1 VVRVTTNGGPFRI
14 AVVGGGFTGTM
25 LATHLLRAGR
35 PDLRVTLIEPRPR
48 LGAGEAYRTRNPAHL
63 LNVRASAMTAFPDIP
78 DDFVRWLDARPE
90 GRGIGPDGFAPRHLY
105 ADYLRDRFDAAR
117 AAAPA
122 GLLEIRA
129 AAVLDVRTDGATVRL
144 AVADGAEV
152 AAEAVALCLGNAP
165 PVPVPGVAA
174 GAVDRPGWIN
184 DPWADDALVAVDRDD
199 PVLVI
204 GTGLSMVDTV
214 LALDDA
220 GHRGPVLALSRRGL
234 HPHPHADRPLPPMS
248 VPDDLATGP
257 KGAGPAAVGLL
268 RRVRGLVRAAAAR
281 GEDWRAVIDG
291 LRPVTQTLWR
301 AASPVER
308 ARFLRHLRPFWDV
321 HRHRIAPSAA
331 DRLASAEASGRLR
344 IVAGR
349 ILSLAPRPGEGFELV
364 WRPRA
369 GGRPERATPRVVV
382 NATGP
387 ALPLSAGA
395 HPLLTAMAGRGLV
408 RADALGL
415 GIETAEGCRVVDAA
429 GRPSERLFAP
439 GPPDRGR
446 AWETTAV
453 PEIRRQVADL
463 ARRLTGLR

>member
-1 VVRVTTNGGPFRI
+1 MVRVTANGGPFRI

-25 LATHLLRAGR
+25 LATHLLRAVR
-35 PDLRVTLIEPRPR
+35 TDLRVTLIEPRPR

-63 LNVRASAMTAFPDIP
+63 LNVRASAMTAFPDVP

-90 GRGIGPDGFAPRHLY
+90 GHGIGPDGFAPRTLY
-105 ADYLRDRFDAAR
+105 ADYVRDRFDAAR
-117 AAAPA
+117 AGAAA
-122 GLLEIRA
+122 GRIEIRA
-129 AAVLDVRTDGATVRL
+129 TTVVDVRTDGAIVRL
-144 AVADGAEV
+144 VLADGAEV
-152 AAEAVALCLGNAP
+152 VADAVALCLGNAP
-165 PVPVPGVAA
+165 PGPVAGVAA
-174 GAVDRPGWIN
+174 GAADHPGWIT
-184 DPWADDALVAVDRDD
+184 DPWADDALAVVGTDD

-204 GTGLSMVDTV
+204 GTGLSMVDAV

-234 HPHPHADRPLPPMS
+234 HPRAHAARPGRPVPP
-248 VPDDLATGP
+248 PDDLVVGP
-257 KGAGPAAVGLL
+257 TAVGLL
-268 RRVRGLVRAAAAR
+268 RRVRGLVRAAAVG

-291 LRPVTQTLWR
+291 LRPVTQTLWQ

-308 ARFLRHLRPFWDV
+308 SRFLRHLRPFWDV

-369 GGRPERATPRVVV
+369 RGRPESASPRVVV

-387 ALPLSAGA
+387 ALALSAGA
-395 HPLLTAMAGRGLV
+395 YPLLTTMAGRGLV

-415 GIETAEGCRVVDAA
+415 GIETAEGCRVVDAT
-429 GRPSERLFAP
+429 GVPSARIFAP

-463 ARRLTGLR
+463 ARRLTGSP